1 MDLAL
6 VRWLW
11 ARHGHGGRYADRHD
25 RSTRH
30 MTGGHCQ
37 MTRPPSILCCVLGD
51 ANCRA
56 GAVPTSRI
64 RRGVRGFRLADLV
77 HGLNR
82 WSRRSRRHR
91 AVLHAWISFQLWTA
105 PSSARKELVAV
116 GQCALL
122 QRGWRAAATADSSP
136 GTPGP
141 FPAAAGDAQDRA
153 RPPSTGP
160 GWCGIPCEISL
171 RSADTDRDTDVLP
184 RPCYPILARGSAR

>member
-1 MDLAL
+1 MAT
-6 VRWLW
+6 
-11 ARHGHGGRYADRHD
+11 GGRYADRHD

-51 ANCRA
+51 ASCRA

-91 AVLHAWISFQLWTA
+91 AVLNAWISFQLWTA

-141 FPAAAGDAQDRA
+141 SPAAAGDAQDRA

-160 GWCGIPCEISL
+160 AGAASHAKSACGALIPIVIPTCY
-171 RSADTDRDTDVLP
+171 RDRVTVSW
-184 RPCYPILARGSAR
+184 RGGNSR